1 MTAVPATEDP
11 ARADPARAVPLTPVP
26 VLAEMRPTTMSDVA
40 RLAQVSSM
48 TVSRVVTGRGQVG
61 GATRERVETA
71 MRQLRYS
78 PNVAARALASGRSG
92 TIGVLTFDTSQY
104 GPGAALFGVE
114 RAAHERGYG
123 VSIATVPTLDR
134 VSMTEALDTFVQRST
149 DGVIAIVPHLSAAQ
163 ALSETRPTLPV
174 VAVQGTGSPRIPSAA
189 VDQRTGA
196 FLATTHLL
204 DLGHESVVHLG
215 GPEDWFETRERRRG
229 WRDALLARSVPLPR
243 VIRGDWSPA
252 SGYAAGR
259 RLFAAARP
267 PTAVFVA
274 NDQMALGLMH
284 LLYERG
290 LSAPRDLSIVGFD
303 DIPEA
308 AYLSPALT
316 TVRQDFNEMGRL
328 GVSLLLDILTADRHP
343 AAPMALIEP
352 TLVVR
357 SSTGPPPGA

>member
-1 MTAVPATEDP
+1 MT
-11 ARADPARAVPLTPVP
+11 
-26 VLAEMRPTTMSDVA
+26 AEMRPTTMSDVA
-40 RLAQVSSM
+40 RLAQVSAM
-48 TVSRVVTGRGQVG
+48 TVSRVVTGRGQVN

-78 PNVAARALASGRSG
+78 PNVAARTLASGRSG

-104 GPGAALFGVE
+104 GPGAALLGIE
-114 RAAHERGYG
+114 RAARQRGYG

-134 VSMTEALDTFVQRST
+134 VSMTEALDSFVQRST

-163 ALSETRPTLPV
+163 ALSETRPRLPV
-174 VAVQGTGSPRIPSAA
+174 VAVQGTGSPRIPAAA
-189 VDQRTGA
+189 VDQRTGG

-204 DLGHESVVHLG
+204 DLGHETVWHIG
-215 GPEDWFETRERRRG
+215 GPEDWFETRERERG
-229 WRDALLARSVPLPR
+229 WREALASRSAPVPP
-243 VIRGDWSPA
+243 VVSGDWSPG

-259 RLFAAARP
+259 VLLAATRP

-274 NDQMALGLMH
+274 NDQMALGLLH
-284 LLYERG
+284 LLYEHG
-290 LSAPRDLSIVGFD
+290 LSAPKDLSVVGFD

-328 GVSLLLDILTADRHP
+328 GMALLLDILTADRHP
-343 AAPMALIEP
+343 TAPVALIEP
-352 TLVVR
+352 DLVVR
-357 SSTGPPPGA
+357 ASTGRPPSLAKARRGG

>member
-1 MTAVPATEDP
+1 MT
-11 ARADPARAVPLTPVP
+11 
-26 VLAEMRPTTMSDVA
+26 AEMRPTTMSDVA
-40 RLAQVSSM
+40 RLAQVSAM

-104 GPGAALFGVE
+104 GPGAALLGIE
-114 RAAHERGYG
+114 RAARERGYG

-134 VSMTEALDTFVQRST
+134 ASMTDALDTFVQRGT
-149 DGVIAIVPHLSAAQ
+149 DGVIAIVPHLSAAH
-163 ALSETRPTLPV
+163 ALSETRPRLPV
-174 VAVQGTGSPRIPSAA
+174 VAVQGSGSSRIPAAA
-189 VDQRTGA
+189 VDQRSGG

-204 DLGHESVVHLG
+204 DLGHETVWHIG
-215 GPEDWFETRERRRG
+215 GPEDWVETRERERG
-229 WRDALLARSVPLPR
+229 WREALAGRSVPAPP
-243 VIRGDWSPA
+243 VVSGDWSPG

-259 RLFAAARP
+259 TLLAATRP
-267 PTAVFVA
+267 PTAVFAA
-274 NDQMALGLMH
+274 NDQMALGFLH

-290 LSAPRDLSIVGFD
+290 LSAPQDLSVIGFD

-328 GVSLLLDILTADRHP
+328 GMSLLLDILTAARHP
-343 AAPMALIEP
+343 TEPVALIEP
-352 TLVVR
+352 DLVVR
-357 SSTGPPPGA
+357 ASTGPPPPRRHS

>member
-1 MTAVPATEDP
+1 MTAEI
-11 ARADPARAVPLTPVP
+11 
-26 VLAEMRPTTMSDVA
+26 RPTTMSDVA
-40 RLAQVSSM
+40 RLAQVSAM

-78 PNVAARALASGRSG
+78 PNVAARSLASGRSG

-104 GPGAALFGVE
+104 GPGAALLGIE
-114 RAAHERGYG
+114 RAARQRGYG

-134 VSMTEALDTFVQRST
+134 VSMTEALDAFVQRGA

-163 ALSETRPTLPV
+163 ALSETRPRLPV
-174 VAVQGTGSPRIPSAA
+174 VAVQGTGSPRIPAAA

-204 DLGHESVVHLG
+204 DLGHETVWHVG
-215 GPEDWFETRERRRG
+215 GPEDWFETRERERG
-229 WRDALLARSVPLPR
+229 WREALASRSATPPPV
-243 VIRGDWSPA
+243 VQGDWSPG

-259 RLFAAARP
+259 TLLAAARP
-267 PTAVFVA
+267 PTAVFAA
-274 NDQMALGLMH
+274 NDQMALGLLH

-290 LSAPRDLSIVGFD
+290 LSAPDDLSVVGFD

-308 AYLSPALT
+308 AFLSPALT

-328 GVSLLLDILTADRHP
+328 GMSLLLDILTADRHP
-343 AAPMALIEP
+343 TEPIALIEP
-352 TLVVR
+352 DLVVR
-357 SSTGPPPGA
+357 ASTGPPPAHT

>member
-1 MTAVPATEDP
+1 MTAEI
-11 ARADPARAVPLTPVP
+11 
-26 VLAEMRPTTMSDVA
+26 RPTTMSDVA
-40 RLAQVSSM
+40 RLAEVSAM

-61 GATRERVETA
+61 SATRERVETA
-71 MRQLRYS
+71 MRELRYS

-104 GPGAALFGVE
+104 GPGAALLGIE
-114 RAAHERGYG
+114 RAARQRGYG

-134 VSMTEALDTFVQRST
+134 ASMTEALDTFVQRGA
-149 DGVIAIVPHLSAAQ
+149 DGVIAIVPHLSAAE
-163 ALSETRPTLPV
+163 ALSHTRPRLPV
-174 VAVQGTGSPRIPSAA
+174 VAVQGTGSPRIPAVA
-189 VDQRTGA
+189 VDQRTGG

-204 DLGHESVVHLG
+204 DLGHETVWHIG
-215 GPEDWFETRERRRG
+215 GPEDWSESRERQRG
-229 WRDALLARSVPLPR
+229 WRDALASRSVRSPPM
-243 VIRGDWSPA
+243 VRGDWSPA

-259 RLFAAARP
+259 RLLAGKRP

-274 NDQMALGLMH
+274 NDQMALGLIH

-290 LSAPRDLSIVGFD
+290 LSVPKDLSIVGFD

-328 GVSLLLDILTADRHP
+328 GMSLLLDILTADRHP
-343 AAPMALIEP
+343 AEPMALIEP
-352 TLVVR
+352 DLIIR
-357 SSTGPPPGA
+357 ASTGPPPRA